1 MGLARPG
8 DDEQIVQH
16 ERDERAARRDYW
28 RDMGR
33 TAVHLALS
41 VAAGLA
47 LIGWSFH
54 STDETVA
61 PLLWLAGQGIWL
73 CGVLWSLLAAY
84 RRGHARGDW

>member
-1 MGLARPG
+1 MAEHLRA
-8 DDEQIVQH
+8 
-16 ERDERAARRDYW
+16 EREARRDYW

-54 STDETVA
+54 TNDETFGRIF
-61 PLLWLAGQGIWL
+61 WLAGQGVWL
-73 CGVLWSLLAAY
+73 SGVLWSLLSAY